1 MESARIPAIYIVA
14 GGIQEILY
22 KKKAYM
28 SQTKVCDIPF
38 CITCIILFVL

>member
-22 KKKAYM
+22 KKRHIYLKPKY
-28 SQTKVCDIPF
+28 VIY
-38 CITCIILFVL
+38 LFV